1 MKMKIVPTWKEQKMT
16 NFRLKKMIKM
26 RLKKMI
32 KMRLKKMIKLNQNQA
47 FMGQF
52 LKIKISSMI
61 ENL

>member
-16 NFRLKKMIKM
+16 NF